1 MYIYIEQ
8 KWNQVSILNCQF
20 MFVVGIANIM
30 LIIFKLQN
38 ITLNKHLPWDALG
51 NN

>member
-1 MYIYIEQ
+1 MKSSQRFELPIY
-8 KWNQVSILNCQF
+8 V
-20 MFVVGIANIM
+20 FVVGIANIM